1 MAFRRSRGRAAL
13 PLAILLLAACDDYG
27 RVTQT
32 SRNPTYQPEEL
43 AFAGSPEPGG
53 LLVLIHGNPTDEPRP
68 VLAGRVHDALERAAP
83 ARNIR
88 LTSNVQEGDR
98 GIYRVIIVF
107 DPATPVPD
115 GDLCAGRVP
124 PTRTPGD
131 EITVRAAFCR
141 GGVPLSGALGVMDA
155 DPARDHPDRFD
166 RFLHDVGTTL
176 FPAQDQ
182 RN

>member
-1 MAFRRSRGRAAL
+1 MAFNWSRGRSAILLAA
-13 PLAILLLAACDDYG
+13 LLLAACEDHG

-32 SRNPTYQPEEL
+32 SNNSTYQPEEL
-43 AFAGSPEPGG
+43 ALAGSPEQGG
-53 LLVLIHGNPTDEPRP
+53 LLALIHGNPTDEPRP
-68 VLAGRVHDALERAAP
+68 VLVGKIHDALERAAP

-88 LTSNVQEGDR
+88 IASDVQEGDR
-98 GIYRVIIVF
+98 GIYRVVIVF
-107 DPATPVPD
+107 DPATAVLD

-124 PTRTPGD
+124 RTRIPGD

-155 DPARDHPDRFD
+155 DLVRDHPDRFD
-166 RFLHDVGTTL
+166 RFLRDIGATL